1 MKHVKIEEP
10 KRNGRSCTDRVHS
23 AKGFTLIELLVVIA
37 IISVLAAMLLPA
49 LSKAREMA
57 RAAKCISNLKQISL
71 ALSLYADDY
80 NGLYPYAAGTIAWDA
95 TDPTDGTYGWMQ
107 QLYSYIGNKKVY
119 KCPSD
124 RKNDYSY
131 FLGTRAAYID
141 TGERTSVNRKRIKYP
156 SAFVLAGDTL
166 GFDKNDCDSDDYS
179 QNCVGGP
186 DVEWKMH
193 NGGQNI
199 LFADGH
205 VKWYKGYVAGEMT
218 FRYTEMHK
226 WEE

>member
-1 MKHVKIEEP
+1 MKPVKIEEP
-10 KRNGRSCTDRVHS
+10 KRNSRSCTDRVHS

-124 RKNDYSY
+124 RKSDYSY

-156 SAFVLAGDTL
+156 SAFVLGGDTSYS
-166 GFDKNDCDSDDYS
+166 FIEPDCDKDDYS
-179 QNCVGGP
+179 QNCILYPV
-186 DVEWKMH
+186 H
-193 NGGQNI
+193 NRGVNI